1 MNLYLLSTDLDPNLV
16 TVDIAWGGVTGH
28 SVSSIL
34 RYTTWIFFRFGP
46 WYRLASGN
54 LVC

>member
-16 TVDIAWGGVTGH
+16 TVDFAWGGVTGH

-34 RYTTWIFFRFGP
+34 RYTTWFI
-46 WYRLASGN
+46 SGSG
-54 LVC
+54 LGID